1 MKEVYKTLKQ
11 AEKAFEVWTQEDIVF
26 LIFVKEKGVY
36 RLVNEERLDFLENEF
51 DLDFTMI
58 YETW

>member
-11 AEKAFEVWTQEDIVF
+11 AEKAFDVWTQEDIVF
-26 LIFVKEKGVY
+26 LIFDKENRVY

>member
-11 AEKAFEVWTQEDIVF
+11 GEKAFDVWTQEDIVF
-26 LIFVKEKGVY
+26 LIFDNENRVY

>member
-11 AEKAFEVWTQEDIVF
+11 AEKAFDVWTQEDIVF
-26 LIFVKEKGVY
+26 LIFDNENRVY